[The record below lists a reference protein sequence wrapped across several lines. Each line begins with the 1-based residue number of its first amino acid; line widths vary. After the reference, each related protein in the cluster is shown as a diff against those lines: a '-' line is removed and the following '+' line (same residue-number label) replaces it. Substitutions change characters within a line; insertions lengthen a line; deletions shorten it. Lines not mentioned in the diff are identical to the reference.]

1 MIDDTSGTSDVPHDV
16 HIIKTMKM
24 QMLKM
29 VRFNLS
35 IMHLILEL
43 KQLVKK
49 EGQLEKLKSR
59 SIFVIL
65 SNGSELIMW
74 IVYMRHSSS
83 LHIFNI
89 HERVWL
95 FHYRVNEILIP
106 CI

>member
-1 MIDDTSGTSDVPHDV
+1 MIDETSGTSDVPHDV

-49 EGQLEKLKSR
+49 EGQLEKLKSWGI
-59 SIFVIL
+59 SVIL
-65 SNGSELIMW
+65 SDGAELIMW
-74 IVYMRHSSS
+74 IVYMKHSVS
-83 LHIFNI
+83 LQS
-89 HERVWL
+89 E
-95 FHYRVNEILIP
+95 
-106 CI
+106 